1 MHGLVAKH
9 SHSKS
14 RMKTTLPQTFFA
26 YTWNYGAVILFPI
39 LFVFRPLFK
48 NKGLYV
54 LAPKT
59 LRFCL
64 KFTLWLNCCFAQSCI
79 RLETF
84 PIKLK
89 HPRGLWDQ
97 DYKTDQNFTKTSIL
111 NWLKDYKKKY
121 ILCLCDSF
129 VGPLQSFFSW
139 YSQPSTVKSGLFI
152 V

>member
-1 MHGLVAKH
+1 
-9 SHSKS
+9 
-14 RMKTTLPQTFFA
+14 MKTTLPQTFFV
-26 YTWNYGAVILFPI
+26 YTLNNGAVILFPI

-111 NWLKDYKKKY
+111 NWLKDYIKSIFDTLRARVYISGTNVKKINIGCFYQKKY
-121 ILCLCDSF
+121 VFNYFCVFHL
-129 VGPLQSFFSW
+129 
-139 YSQPSTVKSGLFI
+139 
-152 V
+152 